1 MTTKPSW
8 LDNIL
13 DVGSTRIDRQ
23 LITKLV
29 ACSAIEIL
37 CALCSLSTV
46 QDRGNTASVIMPH
59 WAKSIFG

>member
-1 MTTKPSW
+1 MITKPSW

-13 DVGSTRIDRQ
+13 DVGSIDRQ